1 MIQNCKI
8 VELPRITDNRGN
20 LTFIEE
26 KKHFPF
32 EIKRLYYLYDV
43 PANLERGGH
52 AHKKLH
58 QLMIAISGKF
68 DVEVDDVANK
78 QSFTLSCPS
87 EGLYICPG
95 IWRDLKNFSL
105 GSVCLVLA
113 SDFYSEDD
121 YYRDYNQ
128 FLMHNRI

>member
-8 VELPRITDNRGN
+8 FELPRITDNRGN

-68 DVEVDDVANK
+68 DVEVDDGENK
-78 QSFTLSCPS
+78 QTFTLSCPS
-87 EGLYICPG
+87 EGLYISPG